1 MATGAAEDV
10 LAARCGRGC
19 LGRGRVVDG
28 QDGTEKVIV
37 AELIGVAT
45 EEKMGLVS
53 PCMAKF
59 LKWQDEN
66 LNTDAENTIVRI
78 FTSGKFSFLF
88 SNTHNSTNPSLYL
101 VGFGDGV
108 KYKIYHIAGV
118 KDEFYVSDNYLFIE
132 NKSVWSSFAIIP
144 LTGTVNEV
152 MLLSEVPAGATPLNI
167 L

>member
-1 MATGAAEDV
+1 MRNVGYYIIIAQFQPCSIPV
-10 LAARCGRGC
+10 Q
-19 LGRGRVVDG
+19 VVAG
-28 QDGTEKVIV
+28 
-37 AELIGVAT
+37 LIGVAT
-45 EEKMGLVS
+45 EEKMGIVS